1 MSENKTV
8 FEQLEEVQKELK
20 DLKEKQKTLV
30 DQLNEDDPKIIEFVK
45 RANRVWRYSYEKS
58 DLKRKNNKNKKSS
71 IMGLVLLAIYF
82 IVPFFFITKP
92 YGWILPVFSVV
103 VCACQGILQI
113 FKMKPRE
120 YELKYND
127 IPSFWRYA
135 EFDDNDIVCATKD
148 KWLVILLSV
157 CVLLIPIAI
166 ISAFIRLIGATKES
180 TKDAIS
186 LLAISVCVEYAA
198 IGEF

>member
-71 IMGLVLLAIYF
+71 IMGFVLLAIYF

-103 VCACQGILQI
+103 VCVCLGILQI
-113 FKMKPRE
+113 FKMKP
-120 YELKYND
+120 
-127 IPSFWRYA
+127 
-135 EFDDNDIVCATKD
+135 
-148 KWLVILLSV
+148 
-157 CVLLIPIAI
+157 
-166 ISAFIRLIGATKES
+166 
-180 TKDAIS
+180 
-186 LLAISVCVEYAA
+186 
-198 IGEF
+198 